1 MARKPTYEELE
12 QKVDEL
18 EEEVRDQM
26 RLDERLREGE
36 ERYRKLFES
45 CFEHISS
52 GVAIYEA
59 KDNGNDFILKDFNR
73 AGERIENIKKE
84 DLIGKSVLEVFPGI
98 KEFGLFDVFKS
109 VWESGKP
116 EDHPVSLYKDERIM
130 GWRENYVY
138 KLPSGEIVA
147 VYDDITER
155 KLAEEKLKRSEEK
168 FAKAFR
174 YGPTLMT
181 ISSIEDGKY
190 IEVNENF
197 VRITGYGRE
206 ESIGTTSVDLGFISK
221 EDRNKLKQGIIEN
234 GRAEG
239 MELTLRKKDG
249 DTLYCLY
256 FGEIITIDGEQRL
269 LSIASDITD
278 RKHSEERIE
287 HINLVLSAIR
297 NVNQLITREKDRG
310 KLLQGVC
317 NNLVETRGYYN
328 AWVVLLDESGKVL
341 KTAEA
346 GLGDDFLPMS
356 ELLKRGELTD
366 CGRTALSQSDIV
378 ITEDPSSTCAD
389 CPLAE
394 KYMGKWAMTIR
405 LEHEGKVYGLLSVS
419 IAGDLIAYKEEQ
431 GLFREVTEDIA
442 YALYN
447 MEQEDER
454 KRIEMALRES
464 EGKYRSLVETIT
476 DLVFIIGTN
485 GRLTFLNPE
494 FEKLTG
500 YPAQDFIGHPF
511 TEVLVPEYIE
521 STVDRFKRGLSGETI
536 PVYEVELKHKDG
548 KKVPVELK
556 VTSLLDS
563 DGNTIGRI
571 GVARDLSERKRTEEE
586 LQQSEKRLNTILDS
600 IQAGIVIIDEE
611 THEIID
617 ANPAAI
623 KMIGA
628 PKEEIIGRACN
639 KYICSAEEG
648 ACPITDLGQKM
659 DNLECILLKAN
670 GEEVP
675 ILKTVAP
682 ILLDGKNCLL
692 ETFIDITEKIKLQAQ
707 LQQAQKMEA
716 IGTLAGGIAHDFNNI
731 MQIISGYAQILLLDK
746 EEDNPDFDKLQGIE
760 KSVERGV
767 NLIQGL
773 LVF

>member
-239 MELTLRKKDG
+239 MELTLRKKDR

-297 NVNQLITREKDRG
+297 NVNQLIIREKDRG

-346 GLGDDFLPMS
+346 G
-356 ELLKRGELTD
+356 
-366 CGRTALSQSDIV
+366 
-378 ITEDPSSTCAD
+378 
-389 CPLAE
+389 
-394 KYMGKWAMTIR
+394 
-405 LEHEGKVYGLLSVS
+405 
-419 IAGDLIAYKEEQ
+419 
-431 GLFREVTEDIA
+431 
-442 YALYN
+442 
-447 MEQEDER
+447 
-454 KRIEMALRES
+454 
-464 EGKYRSLVETIT
+464 
-476 DLVFIIGTN
+476 
-485 GRLTFLNPE
+485 
-494 FEKLTG
+494 
-500 YPAQDFIGHPF
+500 
-511 TEVLVPEYIE
+511 
-521 STVDRFKRGLSGETI
+521 
-536 PVYEVELKHKDG
+536 
-548 KKVPVELK
+548 
-556 VTSLLDS
+556 
-563 DGNTIGRI
+563 
-571 GVARDLSERKRTEEE
+571 
-586 LQQSEKRLNTILDS
+586 
-600 IQAGIVIIDEE
+600 
-611 THEIID
+611 
-617 ANPAAI
+617 
-623 KMIGA
+623 
-628 PKEEIIGRACN
+628 
-639 KYICSAEEG
+639 
-648 ACPITDLGQKM
+648 
-659 DNLECILLKAN
+659 
-670 GEEVP
+670 
-675 ILKTVAP
+675 
-682 ILLDGKNCLL
+682 
-692 ETFIDITEKIKLQAQ
+692 
-707 LQQAQKMEA
+707 
-716 IGTLAGGIAHDFNNI
+716 
-731 MQIISGYAQILLLDK
+731 
-746 EEDNPDFDKLQGIE
+746 
-760 KSVERGV
+760 
-767 NLIQGL
+767 
-773 LVF
+773 